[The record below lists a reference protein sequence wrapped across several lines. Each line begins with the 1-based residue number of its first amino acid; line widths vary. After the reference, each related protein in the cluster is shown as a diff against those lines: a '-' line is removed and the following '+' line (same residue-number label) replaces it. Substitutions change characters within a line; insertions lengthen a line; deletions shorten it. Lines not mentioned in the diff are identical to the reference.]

1 MVLRMEDILA
11 ERGRGS
17 AFDRNG
23 LPGPILVRDQLI
35 EAFADEGDA
44 NVFTANVCI
53 RFGLSPSL
61 FTFNGGQVVLHEGS
75 AGLVKQLQVYAWG
88 WEDRGSAPPRAA

>member
-35 EAFADEGDA
+35 AAFPEEIDA
-44 NVFTANVCI
+44 NVFTASVCA
-53 RFGLSPSL
+53 RFDMKPSQ
-61 FTFNGGQVVLHEGS
+61 FSYEAGQVVLHEGS
-75 AGLVKQLQVYAWG
+75 AGVVKQLQVYAYG
-88 WEDRGSAPPRAA
+88 WEDRGSLPPKAA